1 VGRPRTG
8 SLESLRELNR
18 HRVIDALLQRGLV
31 SRAEIARRTGLSR
44 STVSSLIADLQA
56 SGLVVERNDVEH
68 VKAAQGGRPPVLL
81 ALDRS
86 AGTVIGVDFGHS
98 HLRVAVSDLAHTILA
113 EDERAM
119 EVDQS
124 ASDGLCAASEIVE
137 RVLAEADIDRD
148 RVIGVGMGLPG
159 PINHQ
164 TGTVGSTAILPGWVG
179 VPAAQAMS
187 ERLGFP
193 VHVDNDANLGALA
206 EALMGA
212 GRDVSDLVYLKVA
225 SGIGAGIVLGGRIH
239 HGVAGT
245 AGEIG
250 HVLVEPDGHVCR
262 CGNRGCL
269 ETLAAAPAV
278 LEQLS
283 RTHGTGLSIADVLS
297 LAREGDLACQ
307 RVVADAGRHI
317 GTAVANL
324 CNLLNPAHHDPGGE
338 IGRAHV

>member
-1 VGRPRTG
+1 M
-8 SLESLRELNR
+8 
-18 HRVIDALLQRGLV
+18 
-31 SRAEIARRTGLSR
+31 
-44 STVSSLIADLQA
+44 
-56 SGLVVERNDVEH
+56 
-68 VKAAQGGRPPVLL
+68 
-81 ALDRS
+81 
-86 AGTVIGVDFGHS
+86 
-98 HLRVAVSDLAHTILA
+98 SD
-113 EDERAM
+113 
-119 EVDQS
+119 
-124 ASDGLCAASEIVE
+124 
-137 RVLAEADIDRD
+137 
-148 RVIGVGMGLPG
+148 
-159 PINHQ
+159 
-164 TGTVGSTAILPGWVG
+164 
-179 VPAAQAMS
+179 
-187 ERLGFP
+187 RLGFP

-212 GRDVSDLVYLKVA
+212 GRDVTDLVYLKVA
-225 SGIGAGIVLGGRIH
+225 SGIGAGIVINGRIH

-283 RTHGTGLSIADVLS
+283 RTHGTGLSIGDVLS

-324 CNLLNPAHHDPGGE
+324 CNLLNPARVVVGGDLAAAGDLLLEPLRESMRRNAISSAAEGVE
-338 IGRAHV
+338 IVAGVLGERAEVMGALALAIGEADRVLASRLATAGAGRA